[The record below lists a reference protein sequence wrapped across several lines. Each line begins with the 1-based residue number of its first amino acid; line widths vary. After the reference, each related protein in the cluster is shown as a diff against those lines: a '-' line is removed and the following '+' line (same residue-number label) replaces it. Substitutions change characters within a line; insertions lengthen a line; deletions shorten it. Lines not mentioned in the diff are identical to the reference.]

1 MSRIVP
7 ATETAIDPAHP
18 SRFEKKTNTFYRIGC
33 AAKIRPLWLL
43 M

>member
-7 ATETAIDPAHP
+7 ATEAAIDPAHP
-18 SRFEKKTNTFYRIGC
+18 RRLEKKTNISYRIGC

>member
-18 SRFEKKTNTFYRIGC
+18 RRLEKKTNIFKSLVPQSL
-33 AAKIRPLWLL
+33 AL
-43 M
+43 